1 MNQVAGMPCFSN
13 SARMRAA
20 PITPNSP
27 RDSGVGVVMP
37 RAIQPES
44 ASKSKLMQAMCFAM
58 GSMINA
64 ARPARD
70 KGYHAA
76 GVFRMAERR
85 RILIVGAGAI
95 GGLYAAYLA
104 KVAEVAVLDTNRA
117 HVDAIRKDGLKLT
130 GCTESATKLA
140 AFASAAEMGKRSF
153 DAAII
158 LVKSQATETAFA
170 SIRPALEG
178 RPVLVTFQNGMGNEE
193 LLMRLT
199 DLDVA
204 HGVSFEAARHDGPG
218 RVHHLVHG
226 EDSWLGPARGKVES
240 VAWLGELMTRSG
252 LPTKV
257 VADPRG
263 AIWGKFIF
271 NSVMNPVGAIVM
283 GVNAARYEVPEM
295 RALID
300 DMAAECVRVAEA
312 LGIRLEFDPMYLV
325 KKTRA
330 GESPLTQHAGSMAQD
345 LEAGRE
351 TELEAMT
358 GYVVTKAKELG
369 VPVPVTESVY
379 RMAKGVE
386 YAARLKRESN

>member
-1 MNQVAGMPCFSN
+1 
-13 SARMRAA
+13 
-20 PITPNSP
+20 
-27 RDSGVGVVMP
+27 
-37 RAIQPES
+37 
-44 ASKSKLMQAMCFAM
+44 
-58 GSMINA
+58 MINA

-70 KGYHAA
+70 KDYHAA
-76 GVFRMAERR
+76 EVFRMAERR

-104 KVAEVAVLDTNRA
+104 KVADVAVLDTNRA
-117 HVDAIRKDGLKLT
+117 HVEAIRKDGLKLT
-130 GCTESATKLA
+130 GRTESATKLA

-153 DAAII
+153 DAVII
-158 LVKSQATETAFA
+158 LAKSQATEAAFA

-193 LLMRLT
+193 LLARIS

-204 HGVSFEAARHDGPG
+204 HGVSFEAARYDGPG
-218 RVHHLVHG
+218 CVHHLVHG
-226 EDSWLGPARGKVES
+226 EDSWLGPARGKVEAI
-240 VAWLGELMTRSG
+240 AWLGELMTRSG

-271 NSVMNPVGAIVM
+271 NSVMNPIGAIVQ
-283 GVNAARYEVPEM
+283 GANAARYDVPEM

-300 DMAAECVRVAEA
+300 DMAAECTRVAEA
-312 LGIRLEFDPMYLV
+312 LGIRLAFDPMYLV
-325 KKTRA
+325 KKIRS
-330 GESPLTQHAGSMAQD
+330 GEAPLTRHAGSMAQD
-345 LEAGRE
+345 IEAGRE

-358 GYVVTKAKELG
+358 GYVVRKAKELG
-369 VPVPVTESVY
+369 VTVPVTESVY

-386 YAARLKRESN
+386 YAARAKREGR

>member
-1 MNQVAGMPCFSN
+1 MTG
-13 SARMRAA
+13 
-20 PITPNSP
+20 
-27 RDSGVGVVMP
+27 
-37 RAIQPES
+37 
-44 ASKSKLMQAMCFAM
+44 
-58 GSMINA
+58 
-64 ARPARD
+64 
-70 KGYHAA
+70 
-76 GVFRMAERR
+76 RR
-85 RILIVGAGAI
+85 HILIVGAGAI
-95 GGLYAAYLA
+95 GGLYAAALA
-104 KVAEVAVLDTNRA
+104 KAADVTVLDTNRA
-117 HVDAIRKDGLKLT
+117 HVEAIRQNGLKLT
-130 GCTESATKLA
+130 GCTESATELE

-153 DAAII
+153 DAVII
-158 LVKSQATETAFA
+158 LVKSQATGAAFE
-170 SIRPALEG
+170 SIRPGLQG

-193 LLMRLT
+193 VLVGLT

-204 HGVSFEAARHDGPG
+204 HGVSFEAARYDGPG

-226 EDSWLGPARGKVES
+226 EASWLGPARGKVES
-240 VAWLGELMTRSG
+240 IAWLGELMTRSG

-263 AIWGKFIF
+263 AIWGKVIF
-271 NSVMNPVGAIVM
+271 NSVMNPIGAIVY

-312 LGIRLEFDPMYLV
+312 LGIKLAFDPMYLV

-330 GESPLTQHAGSMAQD
+330 GESPLTKHAGSMAQD
-345 LEAGRE
+345 IEAGRE

-358 GYVVTKAKELG
+358 GYVVRKAKELG

-386 YAARLKRESN
+386 YAARAKRAGG

>member
-1 MNQVAGMPCFSN
+1 M
-13 SARMRAA
+13 
-20 PITPNSP
+20 
-27 RDSGVGVVMP
+27 
-37 RAIQPES
+37 
-44 ASKSKLMQAMCFAM
+44 K
-58 GSMINA
+58 
-64 ARPARD
+64 
-70 KGYHAA
+70 
-76 GVFRMAERR
+76 

-104 KVAEVAVLDTNRA
+104 KVADVVALDTNQA
-117 HVDAIRKDGLKLT
+117 HVDAIRRHGLRLT
-130 GCTESATKLA
+130 GLSDSAAKVA
-140 AFASAAEMGKRSF
+140 AFAHAAEMGSHYF
-153 DAAII
+153 DAVII
-158 LVKSQATETAFA
+158 LVKSQATEAAFHA
-170 SIRPALEG
+170 IHPVLEG

-193 LLMRLT
+193 ILMRMS

-204 HGVSFEAARHDGPG
+204 HGVSFEAARYDGPG
-218 RVHHLVHG
+218 HIHHLVHG
-226 EDSWLGPARGKVES
+226 EESWLGPARGKLES

-252 LPTKV
+252 LPTRV

-271 NSVMNPVGAIVM
+271 NSVMNPIGAIVQ

-312 LGIRLEFDPMYLV
+312 LGIRLAFDPMYLV
-325 KKTRA
+325 KKFRS
-330 GESPLTQHAGSMAQD
+330 GEVPLSKHAGSMAQD
-345 LEAGRE
+345 IEAGRG

-358 GYVVTKAKELG
+358 GYVVRKAKELG

-386 YAARLKRESN
+386 YAAKAKRAGA

>member
-1 MNQVAGMPCFSN
+1 V
-13 SARMRAA
+13 
-20 PITPNSP
+20 T
-27 RDSGVGVVMP
+27 
-37 RAIQPES
+37 
-44 ASKSKLMQAMCFAM
+44 
-58 GSMINA
+58 
-64 ARPARD
+64 
-70 KGYHAA
+70 
-76 GVFRMAERR
+76 AERK
-85 RILIVGAGAI
+85 RILIAGAGAI

-104 KVAEVAVLDTNRA
+104 KVADVAVLDTNRA
-117 HVDAIRKDGLKLT
+117 HVEAIRRHGLALT
-130 GCTESATKLA
+130 GCTESVTRLA
-140 AFASAAEMGKRSF
+140 AFASAAELGKHRF
-153 DAAII
+153 DAVII
-158 LVKSQATETAFA
+158 LVKSQATEAAFLG
-170 SIRPALEG
+170 IQPVLEG

-193 LLMRLT
+193 RLMGLS

-204 HGVSFEAARHDGPG
+204 HGVSFEAARYDGPG

-226 EDSWLGPARGKVES
+226 EDSWIGPARGKVES
-240 VAWLGELMTRSG
+240 VRWLGELMTKSG
-252 LPTKV
+252 LPTRV

-283 GVNAARYEVPEM
+283 GVNAARYDVPEM

-325 KKTRA
+325 KKTRSGKA
-330 GESPLTQHAGSMAQD
+330 PLTKHAGSMAQD
-345 LEAGRE
+345 IEAGRE

-358 GYVVTKAKELG
+358 GYVVKKAKELG

-386 YAARLKRESN
+386 HAARAKRAGG